1 MKPSSETETIR
12 VRDGGVTEA
21 DSADDAVWSSGD
33 GQEEE
38 WAGEETRRSR
48 EGEILERPGASADG
62 QLLRAQ

>member
-1 MKPSSETETIR
+1 M
-12 VRDGGVTEA
+12 RDGGVTEA
-21 DSADDAVWSSGD
+21 DSADDVVWSSGD